1 MNHGRINSPPGWIVA
16 LQWVAPDE
24 IPTESELAGVAL
36 DALDT
41 LREVVEPLTAD
52 LDLVGTNPEIRS
64 PQDPSCPAIRSWQ
77 LVAASLEDELSVSPM
92 YVGAVISETLRLDRQ
107 SLLSW
112 IETALNQD
120 CGKAGTITAWSD
132 LCFRSTC
139 ARIYGDPEGQA
150 KLTLESE
157 MGPVEVPVRVVDSTH
172 WVCGPVLAAPFEPP
186 IGLAFYNEGGLISLK
201 IHIHWSWWTEPD
213 AAGRRALE
221 NCMAQILDQ
230 GWEQISS
237 DFE

>member
-1 MNHGRINSPPGWIVA
+1 MTKGRIHSFPGWLIA
-16 LQWVAPDE
+16 LQWLSPDE
-24 IPTESELAGVAL
+24 IPTEIQLAEIAL
-36 DALDT
+36 DALE
-41 LREVVEPLTAD
+41 LFREVVEPLTAD

-77 LVAASLEDELSVSPM
+77 LVATSLEDELSVTPM
-92 YVGAVISETLRLDRQ
+92 YVGAVISDTPRLDRK

-112 IETALNQD
+112 IVTALNQD

-139 ARIYGDPEGQA
+139 ARIHLNSENQK

-157 MGPVEVPVRVVDSTH
+157 MGPVEVPLRVAGNTH
-172 WVCGPVLAAPFEPP
+172 WVCGPVRTVPFEPP
-186 IGLAFYNEGGLISLK
+186 ISISFYNEGGLISLK
-201 IHIHWSWWTEPD
+201 IHIHWSWWTDPD

-221 NCMAQILDQ
+221 TCLAQIVNQ